1 MKKSKIFVGIL
12 GIILLCILPFACST
26 DDVEGELPSNGD
38 AELVEIPDKAFGEY
52 MLFNEVPGVSSE
64 VENNEVKYFLDPD
77 EVVVVNELSLSKTS
91 SNVQELMDAGLT
103 NAETKITDLTGIEY
117 FTGLNTLVLTSNDL
131 ETLDVSELT
140 GLDALEINFNLIGNL
155 DLSNNT
161 SLTRL
166 RYRGSAQA
174 EDDQKLSDIDLSN
187 NTELT
192 HLYLENQ
199 NFVSIDLSNNLMID
213 ELLDMTGNPGPDG
226 DPDTGDIIIPA
237 AIFDQLAPEDR
248 LGVVS
253 DADVMPTVFLA
264 AEPSL
269 ITEDSGTATI
279 TASLNV
285 AIDQPVTV
293 NLSLSGSATLDE
305 DFSIDNQLI
314 NIPAGETD
322 ATATISAIQDSDIEG
337 DETITVNLGN
347 IDNATAGE
355 NQEVSVVIEDDD
367 FNVPLILNEILY
379 DPPGGSDGD
388 SNGDGTRDSQD
399 DEFIEL
405 YNDSDSQLD
414 VSGFMIFDTEALNS
428 GTPRHT
434 VPDGTIIPPNSA
446 FVVFGGGNPT
456 GNFGGAVVQASNDI
470 LNLNNSGDV
479 LTVQDSNGATVI
491 TFDIEPLSDNPDESY
506 TRNPDITGD
515 FEQHADDVNG
525 VLFTPGTKIDG
536 SSF

>member
-1 MKKSKIFVGIL
+1 MSAFWVL
-12 GIILLCILPFACST
+12 SYYVFLPFACST
-26 DDVEGELPSNGD
+26 DDVEGEIPTDGD

-91 SNVQELMDAGLT
+91 SNVQELTDAGLT

-226 DPDTGDIIIPA
+226 DPDTGDIIVPA
-237 AIFDQLAPEDR
+237 AIFDQLAPENR

-253 DADVMPTVFLA
+253 DADVTPTVFLA

-269 ITEDSGTATI
+269 ISEDSGTATI

-322 ATATISAIQDSDIEG
+322 AIATISAIQDSDIEG

-355 NQEVSVVIEDDD
+355 DQEVSVVIEDDD